1 MSGDIGLPK
10 VIFICV
16 KVLLIIIMMVLG
28 MRSHYTRTNRIN
40 SVFKLFCFYIV
51 LMILLCVYEFLY
63 PVIPLLYVILV
74 LSAVGKLAGVQIF
87 VEKAKHF

>member
-1 MSGDIGLPK
+1 MSGEMSLPK

-51 LMILLCVYEFLY
+51 LMLLLCVYEFLY
-63 PVIPLLYVILV
+63 PVIPLLYVILC